1 MTYNKNKRSKKI
13 IFLLIYNSL
22 LHLFTFLFGLKDDL
36 DLYIC
41 LSAYDIDG
49 FYWTPKKQTF
59 PIKKHPQFMEVVLFT
74 YLLHYY
80 FYPTVNSNNML
91 CFMIY
96 FVLMYYCTYL
106 SAHAH
111 HTSAHA
117 IPHSII
123 YLDSSKN
130 ISTFHTIFNN
140 CYFYVKN
147 VSIIFIFMKNAK
159 KNGHTIIILL

>member
-1 MTYNKNKRSKKI
+1 
-13 IFLLIYNSL
+13 
-22 LHLFTFLFGLKDDL
+22 
-36 DLYIC
+36 
-41 LSAYDIDG
+41 
-49 FYWTPKKQTF
+49 
-59 PIKKHPQFMEVVLFT
+59 MEVVLFT

-147 VSIIFIFMKNAK
+147 VSISNP
-159 KNGHTIIILL
+159 